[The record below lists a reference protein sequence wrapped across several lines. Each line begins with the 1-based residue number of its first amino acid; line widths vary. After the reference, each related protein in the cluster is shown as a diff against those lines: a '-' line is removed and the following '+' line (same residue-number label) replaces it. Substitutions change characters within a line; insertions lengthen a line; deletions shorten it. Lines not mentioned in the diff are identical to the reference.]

1 VRLEV
6 LHMGERVM
14 QMLDKIMPAIL
25 SGDHKS
31 LDDVAML
38 DDEVDIL
45 YEQIIDYLGKISKQ
59 SMTDHQTEEFLSLM
73 EAVGD
78 LENIG
83 DTIETN
89 MVSLGHERIDYGFSI
104 SDPTK
109 EVLSGFHKVVKKAVI
124 GAVQA
129 VSQLNTQ
136 VAQGV
141 IAMKHEINNMA
152 ESAAVHQASRLVAEE
167 PNRIAA
173 YTTEVDIIEKQKR
186 IYYFAKRMAKTVIP
200 PDEAEEE

>member
-1 VRLEV
+1 
-6 LHMGERVM
+6 
-14 QMLDKIMPAIL
+14 
-25 SGDHKS
+25 
-31 LDDVAML
+31 
-38 DDEVDIL
+38 
-45 YEQIIDYLGKISKQ
+45 
-59 SMTDHQTEEFLSLM
+59 MTDSQTEEFLSLM

-89 MVSLGHERIDYGFSI
+89 MVALGHERIDHGFSI

-141 IAMKHEINNMA
+141 IAMKKEINNMA
-152 ESAAVHQASRLVAEE
+152 EFAAVHQASRLVAEE

-186 IYYFAKRMAKTVIP
+186 IYYFAKRMAKTVLP
-200 PDEAEEE
+200 PDEVEE